1 MFINEVFYLLLRD
14 WLLEVLESRKKK
26 HESLC
31 VCVRILILI
40 IVYGSRYNKIL
51 QEIQK
56 RKESEQLHT
65 QHVINLHYRE
75 GDCYLRLLR
84 RSISHRV

>member
-1 MFINEVFYLLLRD
+1 MNDIFMNYVVAVDHRSCLLMKYLLHD
-14 WLLEVLESRKKK
+14 WVLEVLESRKKK

-51 QEIQK
+51 
-56 RKESEQLHT
+56 
-65 QHVINLHYRE
+65 
-75 GDCYLRLLR
+75 
-84 RSISHRV
+84 